1 MEAAVQKGLGDTLN
15 SVTVM
20 VVGAMLCK
28 QVAESGAAQQ
38 IATALMGVFGL
49 KNIQWTIIATGFII
63 SIPLFYNAGFLR
75 PARRVPASPFWRW
88 AG

>member
-15 SVTVM
+15 SVT

-38 IATALMGVFGL
+38 IVTALMGAFGL
-49 KNIQWTIIATGFII
+49 KNIQR
-63 SIPLFYNAGFLR
+63 NADNGQRLHHR
-75 PARRVPASPFWRW
+75 HSAVL
-88 AG
+88 